1 VAGAADERFG
11 VGCQFLSAQPWCGSA
26 RVVDQ
31 DFQVPVFVAYPGGRR
46 LDAVVVSRSM
56 WMKVT
61 PSLRAASV
69 PRCEDGTAQAR
80 ALAALSSVAMAR
92 PAPLS
97 RTAAA
102 R

>member
-1 VAGAADERFG
+1 MPYSLRTRAAAASTLRSS
-11 VGCQFLSAQPWCGSA
+11 VG
-26 RVVDQ
+26 
-31 DFQVPVFVAYPGGRR
+31 
-46 LDAVVVSRSM
+46 SM

-61 PSLRAASV
+61 SSSRAASV
-69 PRCEDGTAQAR
+69 PRCEDQTAQAR

-102 R
+102 RYRVEIRHVLAW